1 MKRCKVHVLRVWLL
15 VLVAVP
21 AYGQRVTVGID
32 AGQTSDKFGT
42 QPSTNSFEYGID
54 GQVTV
59 LKSNEKKGGPSIVA
73 GGEILVPADSTN
85 HAKEYAV
92 YGGPMFQTHNLTI
105 GVNAQI
111 RKIFLPVAQFD
122 NQVFNRQNME
132 LLELPLTIR
141 YNFGAARH
149 AFVQVQGAPEFS
161 PRFRTSVPNLFS
173 LPSPTLDHGYFL
185 RGSAGYIF
193 GKFYAKVTY
202 QTRYFKFDTN
212 AGNPT
217 GIYNWRTD
225 MVMGG
230 VGFAF

>member
-1 MKRCKVHVLRVWLL
+1 MKGCKQQVLHVFLFFL
-15 VLVAVP
+15 ATMP
-21 AYGQRVTVGID
+21 AYCQRVTLGID

-42 QPSTNSFEYGID
+42 QPSTTSFEYGID

-59 LKSNEKKGGPSIVA
+59 IKPSEKKGGPSIVA
-73 GGEILVPADSTN
+73 GGEILVPADAAN
-85 HAKEYAV
+85 HVKEYAI

-111 RKIFLPVAQFD
+111 RKLFLPVASFSGQT
-122 NQVFNRQNME
+122 FNRQNME
-132 LLELPLTIR
+132 LLELPITIK
-141 YNFGAARH
+141 YNFGPGKH

-161 PRFRTSVPNLFS
+161 PRFRTSIANPFS

-185 RGSAGYIF
+185 RGSAGYVF
-193 GKFYAKVTY
+193 GKFYAKATY
-202 QTRYFKFDTN
+202 QTRYFKFDPN
-212 AGNPT
+212 AGNPN

-225 MVMGG
+225 MIMGG